1 MASSKKAS
9 AVKKSSSITRTTDKE
24 KAAMAK
30 RAMADMKRLGF
41 KTPEELQAYYD
52 SKRGY

>member
-1 MASSKKAS
+1 MASTKKTNPGN
-9 AVKKSSSITRTTDKE
+9 KSSSITRTTDKE

-30 RAMADMKRLGF
+30 RAMVDMKRLGF